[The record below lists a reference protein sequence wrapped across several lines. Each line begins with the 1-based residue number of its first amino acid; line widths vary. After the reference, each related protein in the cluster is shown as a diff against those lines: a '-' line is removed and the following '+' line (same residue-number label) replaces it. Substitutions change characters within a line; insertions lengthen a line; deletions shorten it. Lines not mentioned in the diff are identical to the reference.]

1 MKYAF
6 TFGKIEIT
14 GVAEVQ
20 DVNIQMEADIEE
32 SVTFVK
38 QILPI
43 VKEIKSF
50 RMFETE
56 KDNSTLSRNLNQV
69 RDEKRE
75 MERENLQI
83 KSSTDLQTMK
93 LKDELNDKNE
103 KIRELEKKLEEA
115 RTISSK
121 IKPINL

>member
-75 MERENLQI
+75 MERENLKI

-103 KIRELEKKLEEA
+103 KISELEKKLEEA

>member
-75 MERENLQI
+75 MERENLKI

-103 KIRELEKKLEEA
+103 KISELEKKLEEA
-115 RTISSK
+115 GAISSK